1 MQASP
6 FVQLAASDLIMKR
19 FKIKPIAIVIVAACV
34 VLAGAIALFSINSG
48 RADKSAASAA
58 GTAKPALTVT
68 ITQPQPSTL
77 AIELTANGN
86 IAVWQEASIGTES
99 NGLRLAEVLVNV
111 GDVVQRGQLLAR
123 FASESVQADVAQ
135 ARAGVSEATAN
146 AAEAGANADR
156 VRALQNTGTFSGQQ
170 IKQYLTAEQAA
181 RARVE
186 SAQAG
191 LAAQQLRLQKT
202 QVLAPDSGIISARSA
217 TVGAVLGS
225 GVELFRLIRQGR
237 LEWRAEVA
245 SADLG
250 RVVPGT
256 AVTVIAAS
264 GAQRSGRVR
273 MVAPTV
279 DPQTRVGLVYVDLP
293 GSDKTGSASAFKAGM
308 FARGEFALGSSPALT
323 VPQSAVVVRDGF
335 SYVFRLNKDQ
345 RVSQLKVP
353 IGRRA
358 GDRLEVLG
366 GLDADALLVASGAGF
381 LNEGDLVK
389 VVPTPAP
396 ASASNQPLAPVSPAK
411 AATK

>member
-86 IAVWQEASIGTES
+86 IAAWQEASIGTES

-202 QVLAPDSGIISARSA
+202 QVLAPDSGIISARC
-217 TVGAVLGS
+217 
-225 GVELFRLIRQGR
+225 
-237 LEWRAEVA
+237 W
-245 SADLG
+245 
-250 RVVPGT
+250 
-256 AVTVIAAS
+256 AAALS
-264 GAQRSGRVR
+264 C
-273 MVAPTV
+273 
-279 DPQTRVGLVYVDLP
+279 
-293 GSDKTGSASAFKAGM
+293 
-308 FARGEFALGSSPALT
+308 FA
-323 VPQSAVVVRDGF
+323 
-335 SYVFRLNKDQ
+335 
-345 RVSQLKVP
+345 
-353 IGRRA
+353 
-358 GDRLEVLG
+358 
-366 GLDADALLVASGAGF
+366 
-381 LNEGDLVK
+381 
-389 VVPTPAP
+389 
-396 ASASNQPLAPVSPAK
+396 
-411 AATK
+411 